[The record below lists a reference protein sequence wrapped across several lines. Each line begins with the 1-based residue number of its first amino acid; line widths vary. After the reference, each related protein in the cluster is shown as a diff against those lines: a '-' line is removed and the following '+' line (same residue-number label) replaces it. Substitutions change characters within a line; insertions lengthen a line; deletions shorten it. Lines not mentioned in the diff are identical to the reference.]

1 MIKKNE
7 EYIVDI
13 IDNGFQG
20 EGIAKIE
27 GITVFI
33 DQAIKGEK
41 IKIKILKVQKN
52 FAYGKIIEFIEKSN
66 TRVEP
71 DCSTYNK
78 CGGCNLRHIEYS
90 KTLKIKKAIVQ
101 NCMNKALKREIEI
114 NDVIG
119 MENPLH
125 YRNKLQ
131 YPLGLD
137 EQNNPVM
144 GVFSARTHNIIPTE
158 KCFIQN
164 EKCQEIAKD
173 IFEFIKQNN
182 VSVYDEKT
190 LKGTIRHIVIRIGIK
205 TNEIL
210 VTLVVNDDKLKDKE
224 LVQYIT
230 KKHPEI
236 KSIVKNFNTKNTNVI
251 LGDKTEVIYGT
262 GYIYDILGEYK
273 FKISPLSFY
282 QVNPV
287 QTEILYNTAMQF
299 AGVNDTANKNN
310 IALDLYCGI
319 GTIGIFAAKYFKKIY
334 GIEIIE
340 EAIKDAKENAKINK
354 IENAEFYAGDVEE
367 VLPKIIEKENIKP
380 NVVFVDPPRKGLDN
394 KTIGA
399 LKELKPEKIVYI
411 SCNPATLA
419 RDLALLDESYEIKEV
434 QPVDM
439 FPFSKHVETVVL
451 LSKLKTKKHIDIEL
465 HTDELDLTSSESKA
479 TYQEIKQYV
488 LDKYGFKVSTL
499 NIAQT
504 KQKCGIKERDNYN
517 KPKMENSKQPNC
529 PKEKEDAIKD
539 AFRYFQMI

>member
-71 DCSTYNK
+71 DCRTYNK

-230 KKHPEI
+230 KRHPEI

-319 GTIGIFAAKYFKKIY
+319 GTIGIFASKYVNKVY
-334 GIEIIE
+334 GIEIVPQAIE
-340 EAIKDAKENAKINK
+340 DAKENAKINDVK
-354 IENAEFYAGDVEE
+354 NIEFICGDVEVAFDE
-367 VLPKIIEKENIKP
+367 LINKEKIVPSAII
-380 NVVFVDPPRKGLDN
+380 VDPPRKGLDN
-394 KTIGA
+394 KTVENIA
-399 LKELKPEKIVYI
+399 KIQPAKLVYI
-411 SCNPATLA
+411 SCNPATMV
-419 RDLALLDESYEIKEV
+419 RDLAKLEEIYNIKTI

-439 FPFSKHVETVVL
+439 FPWTNGVESITIL
-451 LSKLKTKKHIDIEL
+451 
-465 HTDELDLTSSESKA
+465 
-479 TYQEIKQYV
+479 EI
-488 LDKYGFKVSTL
+488 G
-499 NIAQT
+499 
-504 KQKCGIKERDNYN
+504 
-517 KPKMENSKQPNC
+517 
-529 PKEKEDAIKD
+529 
-539 AFRYFQMI
+539 

>member
-1 MIKKNE
+1 MNKNTLLNALNDYLLHIQLDPIGDITSKINAVE
-7 EYIVDI
+7 ACRNYVDA
-13 IDNGFQG
+13 IDGDVVN
-20 EGIAKIE
+20 ADW
-27 GITVFI
+27 V
-33 DQAIKGEK
+33 
-41 IKIKILKVQKN
+41 
-52 FAYGKIIEFIEKSN
+52 KSN
-66 TRVEP
+66 CIIILP
-71 DCSTYNK
+71 
-78 CGGCNLRHIEYS
+78 
-90 KTLKIKKAIVQ
+90 AIDYQ
-101 NCMNKALKREIEI
+101 RKALKREIKI
-114 NDVIG
+114 KDVIG
-119 MENPLH
+119 MKNPLH

-137 EQNNPVM
+137 EQKNPVM

-158 KCFIQN
+158 RCFIQN
-164 EKCQEIAKD
+164 EKCEEIAKD
-173 IFEFIKQNN
+173 IFKFIKQNDI
-182 VSVYDEKT
+182 SVYDEKT

-210 VTLVVNDDKLKDKE
+210 VTLVVNDNKLKDKE

-251 LGDKTEVIYGT
+251 LGDKTEVIYGA
-262 GYIYDILGEYK
+262 GYIYDILEDYK

-282 QVNPV
+282 QVNPI

-319 GTIGIFAAKYFKKIY
+319 GTIGIFAARHFKKIY

-380 NVVFVDPPRKGLDN
+380 NIVFVDPPRKGLDN
-394 KTIGA
+394 KTIEL

-419 RDLALLDESYEIKEV
+419 RDLALLDESYEIKEI

-439 FPFSKHVETVVL
+439 FPFSKHVECVAAL
-451 LSKLKTKKHIDIEL
+451 QLK
-465 HTDELDLTSSESKA
+465 
-479 TYQEIKQYV
+479 
-488 LDKYGFKVSTL
+488 
-499 NIAQT
+499 
-504 KQKCGIKERDNYN
+504 KE
-517 KPKMENSKQPNC
+517 M
-529 PKEKEDAIKD
+529 
-539 AFRYFQMI
+539 